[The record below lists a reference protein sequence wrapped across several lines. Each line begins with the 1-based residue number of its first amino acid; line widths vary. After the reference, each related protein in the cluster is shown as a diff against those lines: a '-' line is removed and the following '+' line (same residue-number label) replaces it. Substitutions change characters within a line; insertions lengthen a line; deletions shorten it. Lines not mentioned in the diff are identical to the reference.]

1 MKEQTTWSPTFTRV
15 TPGPT
20 ASTMPAPS
28 WPPTT
33 GKRIIASPFW
43 MWSSEWHSPAAMN
56 LMRTSLG
63 RGSSTSSSV
72 ISHGLPG
79 SRQTAARVVMLIGAP
94 SLDRTSAPVHGR
106 LAGAPRPGPHP
117 PSGTVAWT
125 TGLPLG
131 GRLLRTR
138 SRPPHSVRPRFPGR
152 GKRGSARRPA
162 LLILAAPR
170 RDGSAPGGL
179 APGQEKGPRV
189 IDKFRNDVL
198 AVVDAVPSGASIA
211 VGGFGSS
218 GRPDA
223 LLDALCALDRRD
235 LHVFV
240 NNVGH
245 DFTGVGRLLH
255 EGRLR
260 RVTCSFPILQDFYDE
275 YFAGRVELELIPQGT
290 LAERLRAGGAGI
302 PAFFTPSGAGT
313 MLADG
318 TFTLRYSP
326 EGGVAE
332 HVPTKEHRTI
342 GGREYVR
349 EEGIVADFGFVKPHS
364 GDRKG
369 TLRFRLSAR
378 NFNPLAGM
386 SGRRTFA
393 EVQHLVE
400 VDELHPD
407 DIHLPGVFVDEVVL
421 TAGAPD
427 DNQAEQVDEDTARQT
442 IALQTTKAGAR

>member
-1 MKEQTTWSPTFTRV
+1 
-15 TPGPT
+15 
-20 ASTMPAPS
+20 
-28 WPPTT
+28 
-33 GKRIIASPFW
+33 
-43 MWSSEWHSPAAMN
+43 
-56 LMRTSLG
+56 
-63 RGSSTSSSV
+63 
-72 ISHGLPG
+72 
-79 SRQTAARVVMLIGAP
+79 
-94 SLDRTSAPVHGR
+94 
-106 LAGAPRPGPHP
+106 
-117 PSGTVAWT
+117 
-125 TGLPLG
+125 
-131 GRLLRTR
+131 
-138 SRPPHSVRPRFPGR
+138 
-152 GKRGSARRPA
+152 
-162 LLILAAPR
+162 
-170 RDGSAPGGL
+170 
-179 APGQEKGPRV
+179 V
-189 IDKFRNDVL
+189 IDKFRDDVL

-223 LLDALCALDRRD
+223 LLDALCTLDRRD

-260 RVTCSFPILQDFYDE
+260 RVTCSFPILQEFYDE

-326 EGGVAE
+326 DGVVAD
-332 HVPTKEHRTI
+332 HVPAKEHRTI
-342 GGREYVR
+342 GGREYVL
-349 EEGIVADFGFVKPHS
+349 EEGIVADFGFVKAHS

-369 TLRFRLSAR
+369 NLRFRLSAR

-393 EVQHLVE
+393 EVERLVE

-407 DIHLPGVFVDEVVL
+407 DIHLPGVFVDDVVL
-421 TAGAPD
+421 TAGAPED
-427 DNQAEQVDEDTARQT
+427 TEAEQVDEDTARQT
-442 IALQTTKAGAR
+442 IPLQTTEVAAR